1 MVTKELSE
9 AAVEFNC
16 ILEYT
21 SEELKNKIPQIFLD
35 FLKNIQSQTY
45 KFEYDKTKKLN
56 EQNLKS
62 QTRGLIALVYQD
74 YICNENEKS
83 EYLRKAKK
91 IIMQKEEDKR
101 NLYNPDDIFKNRNRI
116 IPEETQTFEE
126 TRMTIVKEEKW
137 YKKIFDLIKNFFH
150 NDK

>member
-74 YICNENEKS
+74 YICNESEKS

-91 IIMQKEEDKR
+91 ITIQKEEDKR

-116 IPEETQTFEE
+116 IPEKTQTFEE
-126 TRMTIVKEEKW
+126 IRMTLVQEEKW
-137 YKKIFDLIKNFFH
+137 YQKILNLIKNLFH
-150 NDK
+150 KN

>member
-1 MVTKELSE
+1 MVSKELSE

-21 SEELKNKIPQIFLD
+21 SEELRNKIPQKFLY
-35 FLKNIQSQTY
+35 FLKSIQSQTY

-56 EQNLKS
+56 EQDLKS

-83 EYLRKAKK
+83 EYLQKAKK
-91 IIMQKEEDKR
+91 IIMQKEADKR
-101 NLYNPDDIFKNRNRI
+101 NLYNPDDIFKNKDRI
-116 IPEETQTFEE
+116 IPEEIQTFEK
-126 TRMTIVKEEKW
+126 TRMTIVQEEKW
-137 YKKIFDLIKNFFH
+137 YQKILNLIKNIFH
-150 NDK
+150 RN

>member
-21 SEELKNKIPQIFLD
+21 SEELKNKIPQKFLD

-56 EQNLKS
+56 VQNLKS
-62 QTRGLIALVYQD
+62 KTRGLIALVYQD
-74 YICNENEKS
+74 YICNENEKE
-83 EYLRKAKK
+83 EYIKK
-91 IIMQKEEDKR
+91 SQEIIMKKEEEKR
-101 NLYNPDDIFKNRNRI
+101 NIYNPDNVFKSKTKSIESNLN
-116 IPEETQTFEE
+116 EQTAMIE
-126 TRMTIVKEEKW
+126 
-137 YKKIFDLIKNFFH
+137 YKKNSVLKIIKKFLL
-150 NDK
+150 DILKIK

>member
-21 SEELKNKIPQIFLD
+21 SEELKNKIPQKFLN
-35 FLKNIQSQTY
+35 FLKDIQSQTY
-45 KFEYDKTKKLN
+45 KFEFDKTKKLN

-74 YICNENEKS
+74 YICNENEKM
-83 EYLRKAKK
+83 EYLQQAKE
-91 IIMQKEEDKR
+91 IITQKEEDKR
-101 NLYNPDDIFKNRNRI
+101 NLYNPDDIFKNRI
-116 IPEETQTFEE
+116 IPKETQPSEE
-126 TRMTIVKEEKW
+126 TRMTIVQEEKW
-137 YKKIFDLIKNFFH
+137 YQKIFNLIKKLFH
-150 NDK
+150 RNK